1 MFLLEMPRV
10 NIPAGGA
17 LTVDRE
23 ECPLVSSAS
32 RVVLSNAFARSAAE
46 MTPAQ
51 GTRDRLKRLVLR
63 GLLDRLR
70 PLAYTKASNSVR
82 CLTFH
87 YLFPD
92 EREHAT
98 RIFAAL
104 KREGD
109 FITTQELL
117 AALEGPARHRGRLF
131 HLSIDDGFENIASE
145 AHAILKASSI
155 PYALMVCP
163 TFVGTDGPGLERF
176 RGNARY
182 ARPLPLADW
191 TTLARLAGDGVE
203 IGAHTL
209 SHREVSRLPRADL
222 EQEIVGCRLQIET
235 QLGRPCNSFAW
246 PFGRSSAMSEEAL
259 ELARQAGYQ
268 ALFSSVRGSLQAGQ
282 GVPRYLPRHHFEPG
296 WPIDTVVY
304 YATRAEPAFVPPPLG
319 LT

>member
-1 MFLLEMPRV
+1 
-10 NIPAGGA
+10 
-17 LTVDRE
+17 
-23 ECPLVSSAS
+23 
-32 RVVLSNAFARSAAE
+32 

-51 GTRDRLKRLVLR
+51 GARDRLKRLVLR
-63 GLLDRLR
+63 GVLDRLR
-70 PLAYTKASNSVR
+70 PLAYRRASNSVR

-98 RIFAAL
+98 RLFAAL

-117 AALEGPARHRGRLF
+117 ATLDGPARVRGRLF
-131 HLSIDDGFENIASE
+131 HLSIDDGFENIASD
-145 AHAILKASSI
+145 AHPILKAADI

-163 TFVGTDGPGLERF
+163 AFVGTDGPGLEQF

-191 TTLARLAGDGVE
+191 TTLARLAADGVE

-209 SHREVSRLPRADL
+209 SHREVSQLSRADL
-222 EQEIVGCRLQIET
+222 EQEIVACRSRIET
-235 QLGRPCNSFAW
+235 QLGTPCTSFAW
-246 PFGRSSAMSEEAL
+246 PFGRSTAMSEAAL
-259 ELARQAGYQ
+259 ELARQAGYR
-268 ALFSSVRGSLQAGQ
+268 ALFSSVRGSLKPGH

-296 WPIDTVVY
+296 WPIDTVLY

-319 LT
+319 HP